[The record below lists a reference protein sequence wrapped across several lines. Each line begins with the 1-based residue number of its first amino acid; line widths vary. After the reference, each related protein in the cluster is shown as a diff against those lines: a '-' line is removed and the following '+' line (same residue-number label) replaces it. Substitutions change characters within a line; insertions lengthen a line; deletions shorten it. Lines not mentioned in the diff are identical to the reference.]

1 MWAIAEVVTSCLNP
15 MVIACV
21 MDQSRDHQLLFNVLI
36 TTITLIIKLQTKLV
50 ELVQVSNGIDVL
62 DQFDSKHIYLQR
74 KM

>member
-1 MWAIAEVVTSCLNP
+1 